1 MTNPLI
7 PNLSEPILN
16 PGDLVRLIEP
26 QLPPPWKVVKWMGLR
41 PGMEGVVLD
50 GPHPCIQS
58 AACLTRYLIYIAGKS
73 AYVIS
78 ICLEKIDGPPPEE
91 EYTPDLNADPLA
103 TIAPGEFY
111 GL

>member
-7 PNLSEPILN
+7 PHLSEPVFN
-16 PGDLVRLIEP
+16 PGDLVRVIDP
-26 QLPPPWKVVKWMGLR
+26 QLLPPPWKTVDWMGLR

-50 GPHPCIQS
+50 GPHPCIHP
-58 AACLTRYLIYIAGKS
+58 AVCLTRYLLYIAGKS

-91 EYTPDLNADPLA
+91 EDTPKAEPVDDLY
-103 TIAPGEFY
+103 APRMGA
-111 GL
+111 